1 MEIDYSASAQ
11 LLSPWR
17 ARLLNGCGLFQ
28 GLDSALG
35 SRYISTRCAAQK

>member
-11 LLSPWR
+11 LLSPWL
-17 ARLLNGCGLFQ
+17 ARLLNGHGLFL

-35 SRYISTRCAAQK
+35 SRRISTRCAVPK